1 MKKNKVLLTKTGD
14 TYNCRYVLDQTDIID
29 EKVDKGVSGK
39 FPQIIPYRLE
49 EKDNQREFIYEIGN
63 KVQLTEFL
71 KKEINK
77 KQMLTLLYNLLSG
90 LEAFG
95 MNMISLSYVAK
106 DIQYVFVA
114 PESLNVYFIVAGV
127 DKEIT
132 DLNEVRN
139 FVKDVICNAHYF
151 EMDRDNY
158 VARLITF
165 TNKLGTFSVGDM
177 KEFVN
182 QLLIDMGIHIEEEK
196 KKTEKKEEKTANDK
210 VSRIGVMQNNAKMVQ
225 PGASV
230 GGSVPPMP
238 KRQVPPMPNGQPM
251 PGRPMPMQM
260 GPDGKPMNGQP
271 MPGRPM
277 PMQMGP
283 DGKPMNGQPMP
294 GRPMPMQMGPDGKPM
309 NGQPMP
315 GRPMPMQMGPDG
327 KPMNGQPMPG
337 RPMPMQMG
345 PDGKPM
351 NGQPMPGRPMPMQM
365 GPDGKPMNG
374 QPMPGRPMPMQMGP
388 DGKPMNGQPM
398 PGRPMPM
405 QMGPDGKPMN
415 GQPMPGRPMPM
426 QMGPDG
432 KPMNGQPM
440 PGRPMPMQMGPD
452 GKPMNGQPM
461 PGRPMPM
468 QMGPDGKPIVPPI
481 PNRPSPSM
489 PEKKPEAA
497 PVPPMPEKKPEA
509 APVPPMPEKKPE
521 AAPVPPMPEKKPEA
535 APVPPMPEKKP
546 EAAPVPPVEEKKPQ
560 VPVPYLL
567 RIATNEKIYINKP
580 EFSIGRSATKAD
592 YTVTDNSDV
601 SRIHCIIERK
611 NGVSY
616 IRDNASTNGTF
627 VNGQNIAG
635 QKNVFLTNNAKVSL
649 GDEGFIYFVR

>member
-1 MKKNKVLLTKTGD
+1 MNGERDMKKNKVLLTKTGD

-39 FPQIIPYRLE
+39 FPQIIPCRLE

-225 PGASV
+225 PGASAR
-230 GGSVPPMP
+230 GSVPPMP
-238 KRQVPPMPNGQPM
+238 NRQVPPMPNGQPM

-309 NGQPMP
+309 NGRPMP

-351 NGQPMPGRPMPMQM
+351 NGR
-365 GPDGKPMNG
+365 
-374 QPMPGRPMPMQMGP
+374 
-388 DGKPMNGQPM
+388 
-398 PGRPMPM
+398 
-405 QMGPDGKPMN
+405 
-415 GQPMPGRPMPM
+415 
-426 QMGPDG
+426 
-432 KPMNGQPM
+432 
-440 PGRPMPMQMGPD
+440 
-452 GKPMNGQPM
+452 PM

-481 PNRPSPSM
+481 PNRPASS
-489 PEKKPEAA
+489 
-497 PVPPMPEKKPEA
+497 MPEKKPEA

>member
-39 FPQIIPYRLE
+39 FPQIIPCRLE

-225 PGASV
+225 PGASAR
-230 GGSVPPMP
+230 GSVPPMP
-238 KRQVPPMPNGQPM
+238 NRQVPPMPNGQPM

-309 NGQPMP
+309 NG
-315 GRPMPMQMGPDG
+315 R
-327 KPMNGQPMPG
+327 
-337 RPMPMQMG
+337 
-345 PDGKPM
+345 
-351 NGQPMPGRPMPMQM
+351 
-365 GPDGKPMNG
+365 
-374 QPMPGRPMPMQMGP
+374 
-388 DGKPMNGQPM
+388 
-398 PGRPMPM
+398 
-405 QMGPDGKPMN
+405 
-415 GQPMPGRPMPM
+415 
-426 QMGPDG
+426 
-432 KPMNGQPM
+432 
-440 PGRPMPMQMGPD
+440 
-452 GKPMNGQPM
+452 PM

-481 PNRPSPSM
+481 PNRPASS
-489 PEKKPEAA
+489 
-497 PVPPMPEKKPEA
+497 
-509 APVPPMPEKKPE
+509 
-521 AAPVPPMPEKKPEA
+521 MPEKKPEA

-635 QKNVFLTNNAKVSL
+635 QENVFLTNNAKVSL

>member
-39 FPQIIPYRLE
+39 FPQIIPCRLE

-225 PGASV
+225 PGASAR
-230 GGSVPPMP
+230 GSVPPMP
-238 KRQVPPMPNGQPM
+238 NRQVPPMPNGQPM

-260 GPDGKPMNGQP
+260 GPDGKPMNG
-271 MPGRPM
+271 R
-277 PMQMGP
+277 
-283 DGKPMNGQPMP
+283 
-294 GRPMPMQMGPDGKPM
+294 
-309 NGQPMP
+309 
-315 GRPMPMQMGPDG
+315 
-327 KPMNGQPMPG
+327 
-337 RPMPMQMG
+337 
-345 PDGKPM
+345 
-351 NGQPMPGRPMPMQM
+351 
-365 GPDGKPMNG
+365 
-374 QPMPGRPMPMQMGP
+374 
-388 DGKPMNGQPM
+388 
-398 PGRPMPM
+398 
-405 QMGPDGKPMN
+405 
-415 GQPMPGRPMPM
+415 
-426 QMGPDG
+426 
-432 KPMNGQPM
+432 
-440 PGRPMPMQMGPD
+440 
-452 GKPMNGQPM
+452 PM

-481 PNRPSPSM
+481 PNRPASSM

-521 AAPVPPMPEKKPEA
+521 AAPVPPVE
-535 APVPPMPEKKP
+535 EKKP

>member
-39 FPQIIPYRLE
+39 FPQIIPCRLE

-225 PGASV
+225 PGASAR
-230 GGSVPPMP
+230 GSVPPMP
-238 KRQVPPMPNGQPM
+238 NRQVPPMPNGQPM

-283 DGKPMNGQPMP
+283 DGKPMNGRPMP

-327 KPMNGQPMPG
+327 KPMNG
-337 RPMPMQMG
+337 R
-345 PDGKPM
+345 
-351 NGQPMPGRPMPMQM
+351 
-365 GPDGKPMNG
+365 
-374 QPMPGRPMPMQMGP
+374 
-388 DGKPMNGQPM
+388 
-398 PGRPMPM
+398 
-405 QMGPDGKPMN
+405 
-415 GQPMPGRPMPM
+415 
-426 QMGPDG
+426 
-432 KPMNGQPM
+432 
-440 PGRPMPMQMGPD
+440 
-452 GKPMNGQPM
+452 PM

-481 PNRPSPSM
+481 PNRPASS
-489 PEKKPEAA
+489 
-497 PVPPMPEKKPEA
+497 
-509 APVPPMPEKKPE
+509 
-521 AAPVPPMPEKKPEA
+521 MPEKKPEA

>member
-39 FPQIIPYRLE
+39 FPQIIPCRLE
-49 EKDNQREFIYEIGN
+49 KKDNQREFIYEIGN

-225 PGASV
+225 PGASAR
-230 GGSVPPMP
+230 GSVPPMP
-238 KRQVPPMPNGQPM
+238 NRQVPPMP
-251 PGRPMPMQM
+251 
-260 GPDGKPMNGQP
+260 
-271 MPGRPM
+271 
-277 PMQMGP
+277 
-283 DGKPMNGQPMP
+283 
-294 GRPMPMQMGPDGKPM
+294 
-309 NGQPMP
+309 
-315 GRPMPMQMGPDG
+315 
-327 KPMNGQPMPG
+327 
-337 RPMPMQMG
+337 
-345 PDGKPM
+345 
-351 NGQPMPGRPMPMQM
+351 
-365 GPDGKPMNG
+365 
-374 QPMPGRPMPMQMGP
+374 
-388 DGKPMNGQPM
+388 
-398 PGRPMPM
+398 
-405 QMGPDGKPMN
+405 
-415 GQPMPGRPMPM
+415 
-426 QMGPDG
+426 
-432 KPMNGQPM
+432 
-440 PGRPMPMQMGPD
+440 
-452 GKPMNGQPM
+452 NGQPM

-481 PNRPSPSM
+481 PNRPASS
-489 PEKKPEAA
+489 
-497 PVPPMPEKKPEA
+497 
-509 APVPPMPEKKPE
+509 
-521 AAPVPPMPEKKPEA
+521 MPEKKPEA

>member
-39 FPQIIPYRLE
+39 FPQIIPCRLE

-210 VSRIGVMQNNAKMVQ
+210 VSRIGVMQNNAKMAQ
-225 PGASV
+225 PGVSA

-238 KRQVPPMPNGQPM
+238 NRQVPPMPNGQSM

-277 PMQMGP
+277 PMQIGP
-283 DGKPMNGQPMP
+283 DGKPMNGRPMP
-294 GRPMPMQMGPDGKPM
+294 NRPMPMQMGG
-309 NGQPMP
+309 G
-315 GRPMPMQMGPDG
+315 
-327 KPMNGQPMPG
+327 
-337 RPMPMQMG
+337 
-345 PDGKPM
+345 
-351 NGQPMPGRPMPMQM
+351 
-365 GPDGKPMNG
+365 
-374 QPMPGRPMPMQMGP
+374 
-388 DGKPMNGQPM
+388 
-398 PGRPMPM
+398 
-405 QMGPDGKPMN
+405 
-415 GQPMPGRPMPM
+415 
-426 QMGPDG
+426 
-432 KPMNGQPM
+432 
-440 PGRPMPMQMGPD
+440 
-452 GKPMNGQPM
+452 
-461 PGRPMPM
+461 
-468 QMGPDGKPIVPPI
+468 
-481 PNRPSPSM
+481 
-489 PEKKPEAA
+489 
-497 PVPPMPEKKPEA
+497 
-509 APVPPMPEKKPE
+509 
-521 AAPVPPMPEKKPEA
+521 
-535 APVPPMPEKKP
+535 
-546 EAAPVPPVEEKKPQ
+546 
-560 VPVPYLL
+560 
-567 RIATNEKIYINKP
+567 
-580 EFSIGRSATKAD
+580 
-592 YTVTDNSDV
+592 
-601 SRIHCIIERK
+601 C
-611 NGVSY
+611 
-616 IRDNASTNGTF
+616 
-627 VNGQNIAG
+627 
-635 QKNVFLTNNAKVSL
+635 
-649 GDEGFIYFVR
+649 

>member
-39 FPQIIPYRLE
+39 FPQIIPCRLE

-225 PGASV
+225 PGASAR
-230 GGSVPPMP
+230 GSVPPMP
-238 KRQVPPMPNGQPM
+238 NRQVPPMPNGQPM

-309 NGQPMP
+309 NGRPMP

-351 NGQPMPGRPMPMQM
+351 NGWPMPGRPMPMQMGPDGKPMNGRPMPGRPMPMQM

-388 DGKPMNGQPM
+388 DGKPMNG
-398 PGRPMPM
+398 R
-405 QMGPDGKPMN
+405 
-415 GQPMPGRPMPM
+415 
-426 QMGPDG
+426 
-432 KPMNGQPM
+432 
-440 PGRPMPMQMGPD
+440 
-452 GKPMNGQPM
+452 PM

-481 PNRPSPSM
+481 PNRPASS
-489 PEKKPEAA
+489 
-497 PVPPMPEKKPEA
+497 MPEKKPEA

>member
-1 MKKNKVLLTKTGD
+1 
-14 TYNCRYVLDQTDIID
+14 
-29 EKVDKGVSGK
+29 
-39 FPQIIPYRLE
+39 
-49 EKDNQREFIYEIGN
+49 
-63 KVQLTEFL
+63 
-71 KKEINK
+71 
-77 KQMLTLLYNLLSG
+77 
-90 LEAFG
+90 
-95 MNMISLSYVAK
+95 
-106 DIQYVFVA
+106 
-114 PESLNVYFIVAGV
+114 
-127 DKEIT
+127 
-132 DLNEVRN
+132 
-139 FVKDVICNAHYF
+139 
-151 EMDRDNY
+151 
-158 VARLITF
+158 
-165 TNKLGTFSVGDM
+165 
-177 KEFVN
+177 
-182 QLLIDMGIHIEEEK
+182 
-196 KKTEKKEEKTANDK
+196 
-210 VSRIGVMQNNAKMVQ
+210 
-225 PGASV
+225 
-230 GGSVPPMP
+230 
-238 KRQVPPMPNGQPM
+238 
-251 PGRPMPMQM
+251 
-260 GPDGKPMNGQP
+260 
-271 MPGRPM
+271 
-277 PMQMGP
+277 
-283 DGKPMNGQPMP
+283 
-294 GRPMPMQMGPDGKPM
+294 
-309 NGQPMP
+309 
-315 GRPMPMQMGPDG
+315 
-327 KPMNGQPMPG
+327 
-337 RPMPMQMG
+337 
-345 PDGKPM
+345 
-351 NGQPMPGRPMPMQM
+351 
-365 GPDGKPMNG
+365 
-374 QPMPGRPMPMQMGP
+374 
-388 DGKPMNGQPM
+388 
-398 PGRPMPM
+398 MPM

-481 PNRPSPSM
+481 PNRPASSM
-489 PEKKPEAA
+489 PEKRPEAA

-509 APVPPMPEKKPE
+509 TPVPPMPEKKPE

>member
-39 FPQIIPYRLE
+39 FPQIIPCRLE

-196 KKTEKKEEKTANDK
+196 KKTEKKEEKTVNDK

-225 PGASV
+225 PGASAR
-230 GGSVPPMP
+230 GSVPPMP
-238 KRQVPPMPNGQPM
+238 NRQVPPMPNGQPM

-365 GPDGKPMNG
+365 GS
-374 QPMPGRPMPMQMGP
+374 

-481 PNRPSPSM
+481 PNRPASS
-489 PEKKPEAA
+489 
-497 PVPPMPEKKPEA
+497 
-509 APVPPMPEKKPE
+509 
-521 AAPVPPMPEKKPEA
+521 MPEKKPEA

>member
-39 FPQIIPYRLE
+39 FPQIIPCRLE

-225 PGASV
+225 PGASAR
-230 GGSVPPMP
+230 GSVPPMP
-238 KRQVPPMPNGQPM
+238 NRQVPPMPNGQPM

-294 GRPMPMQMGPDGKPM
+294 GRPMPMP
-309 NGQPMP
+309 GQ
-315 GRPMPMQMGPDG
+315 
-327 KPMNGQPMPG
+327 
-337 RPMPMQMG
+337 
-345 PDGKPM
+345 
-351 NGQPMPGRPMPMQM
+351 
-365 GPDGKPMNG
+365 
-374 QPMPGRPMPMQMGP
+374 
-388 DGKPMNGQPM
+388 
-398 PGRPMPM
+398 
-405 QMGPDGKPMN
+405 
-415 GQPMPGRPMPM
+415 
-426 QMGPDG
+426 
-432 KPMNGQPM
+432 
-440 PGRPMPMQMGPD
+440 
-452 GKPMNGQPM
+452 
-461 PGRPMPM
+461 PMPM

-481 PNRPSPSM
+481 PNRPASS
-489 PEKKPEAA
+489 
-497 PVPPMPEKKPEA
+497 MPEKKPEA

>member
-1 MKKNKVLLTKTGD
+1 MNGERDMKKNKVLLTKTGD

-39 FPQIIPYRLE
+39 FPQIIPCRLE

-225 PGASV
+225 PGASAR
-230 GGSVPPMP
+230 GSVPPMP
-238 KRQVPPMPNGQPM
+238 NRQVPPMPNGQPM

-309 NGQPMP
+309 NGRPMP

-351 NGQPMPGRPMPMQM
+351 NGWPMPGRPMPMQMGPDGKPMNGRPMPGRPMPMQM

-388 DGKPMNGQPM
+388 DGKPMNG
-398 PGRPMPM
+398 R
-405 QMGPDGKPMN
+405 
-415 GQPMPGRPMPM
+415 
-426 QMGPDG
+426 
-432 KPMNGQPM
+432 
-440 PGRPMPMQMGPD
+440 
-452 GKPMNGQPM
+452 PM

-481 PNRPSPSM
+481 PNRPASS
-489 PEKKPEAA
+489 
-497 PVPPMPEKKPEA
+497 
-509 APVPPMPEKKPE
+509 
-521 AAPVPPMPEKKPEA
+521 MPEKKPEA

>member
-283 DGKPMNGQPMP
+283 DGKSMNGQPMP
-294 GRPMPMQMGPDGKPM
+294 GRPMPMPGQPMPMQMGPDGKPM

-327 KPMNGQPMPG
+327 KPMNGRPMPG

-351 NGQPMPGRPMPMQM
+351 PMPGRPMPMQM
-365 GPDGKPMNG
+365 GS
-374 QPMPGRPMPMQMGP
+374 
-388 DGKPMNGQPM
+388 
-398 PGRPMPM
+398 
-405 QMGPDGKPMN
+405 
-415 GQPMPGRPMPM
+415 
-426 QMGPDG
+426 
-432 KPMNGQPM
+432 
-440 PGRPMPMQMGPD
+440 D

-481 PNRPSPSM
+481 PNRPSPS
-489 PEKKPEAA
+489 
-497 PVPPMPEKKPEA
+497 
-509 APVPPMPEKKPE
+509 MPEKKPE

>member
-39 FPQIIPYRLE
+39 FPQIIPCRLE

-225 PGASV
+225 PGASAR
-230 GGSVPPMP
+230 GSVPPMP
-238 KRQVPPMPNGQPM
+238 NRQVPPMPNGQPM

-309 NGQPMP
+309 NGRPMP

-351 NGQPMPGRPMPMQM
+351 NGR
-365 GPDGKPMNG
+365 
-374 QPMPGRPMPMQMGP
+374 
-388 DGKPMNGQPM
+388 
-398 PGRPMPM
+398 
-405 QMGPDGKPMN
+405 
-415 GQPMPGRPMPM
+415 
-426 QMGPDG
+426 
-432 KPMNGQPM
+432 
-440 PGRPMPMQMGPD
+440 
-452 GKPMNGQPM
+452 PM

-481 PNRPSPSM
+481 PNRPASS
-489 PEKKPEAA
+489 
-497 PVPPMPEKKPEA
+497 MPEKKPEA

-635 QKNVFLTNNAKVSL
+635 QENVFLTNNAKVSL

>member
-114 PESLNVYFIVAGV
+114 PESLNIYFIVAGV

-210 VSRIGVMQNNAKMVQ
+210 VSRIGVMQNNAKMVR
-225 PGASV
+225 PGASA

-238 KRQVPPMPNGQPM
+238 NRQVPPMPNGQPM
-251 PGRPMPMQM
+251 PGRPMPMRM

-351 NGQPMPGRPMPMQM
+351 NGQPMPGRPMPM
-365 GPDGKPMNG
+365 PG
-374 QPMPGRPMPMQMGP
+374 Q
-388 DGKPMNGQPM
+388 
-398 PGRPMPM
+398 
-405 QMGPDGKPMN
+405 
-415 GQPMPGRPMPM
+415 
-426 QMGPDG
+426 
-432 KPMNGQPM
+432 
-440 PGRPMPMQMGPD
+440 
-452 GKPMNGQPM
+452 
-461 PGRPMPM
+461 PMPM

-481 PNRPSPSM
+481 PNRPASS
-489 PEKKPEAA
+489 
-497 PVPPMPEKKPEA
+497 MPEKKPEA

>member
-39 FPQIIPYRLE
+39 FPQIIPCRLE
-49 EKDNQREFIYEIGN
+49 KKDNQREFIYEIGN

-225 PGASV
+225 PGASAR
-230 GGSVPPMP
+230 GSVPPMP
-238 KRQVPPMPNGQPM
+238 NRQVPPMPNGQPM

-260 GPDGKPMNGQP
+260 GPDGKPMNG
-271 MPGRPM
+271 RPM
-277 PMQMGP
+277 L
-283 DGKPMNGQPMP
+283 
-294 GRPMPMQMGPDGKPM
+294 
-309 NGQPMP
+309 
-315 GRPMPMQMGPDG
+315 
-327 KPMNGQPMPG
+327 
-337 RPMPMQMG
+337 
-345 PDGKPM
+345 
-351 NGQPMPGRPMPMQM
+351 
-365 GPDGKPMNG
+365 
-374 QPMPGRPMPMQMGP
+374 
-388 DGKPMNGQPM
+388 
-398 PGRPMPM
+398 
-405 QMGPDGKPMN
+405 
-415 GQPMPGRPMPM
+415 
-426 QMGPDG
+426 
-432 KPMNGQPM
+432 
-440 PGRPMPMQMGPD
+440 GRPMPMQMGPD

-481 PNRPSPSM
+481 PNRPASS
-489 PEKKPEAA
+489 
-497 PVPPMPEKKPEA
+497 
-509 APVPPMPEKKPE
+509 MPEKKPE

>member
-39 FPQIIPYRLE
+39 FPQIIPCRLE

-63 KVQLTEFL
+63 KVQLNEFL

-225 PGASV
+225 PGASAR
-230 GGSVPPMP
+230 GSVPPMP
-238 KRQVPPMPNGQPM
+238 NRQVPPMPNGQPMPGRPMPMQMGPDGKPMNGQTM

-315 GRPMPMQMGPDG
+315 GRPMPMQMGLDG
-327 KPMNGQPMPG
+327 KPMNGQLMPG

-351 NGQPMPGRPMPMQM
+351 NGW
-365 GPDGKPMNG
+365 
-374 QPMPGRPMPMQMGP
+374 
-388 DGKPMNGQPM
+388 
-398 PGRPMPM
+398 
-405 QMGPDGKPMN
+405 
-415 GQPMPGRPMPM
+415 
-426 QMGPDG
+426 
-432 KPMNGQPM
+432 PM

-481 PNRPSPSM
+481 PNRPASS
-489 PEKKPEAA
+489 
-497 PVPPMPEKKPEA
+497 MPEKKPEA

>member
-1 MKKNKVLLTKTGD
+1 MNGERDMKKNKVLLTKTGD
-14 TYNCRYVLDQTDIID
+14 TYNCKYVLDQTDIID

-114 PESLNVYFIVAGV
+114 PESLNIYFIVAGV

-225 PGASV
+225 PGASA
-230 GGSVPPMP
+230 GESVPPMP
-238 KRQVPPMPNGQPM
+238 NRQVPPMPNGQPM

-315 GRPMPMQMGPDG
+315 GRPMPMQIGPDG
-327 KPMNGQPMPG
+327 KPMNG

-351 NGQPMPGRPMPMQM
+351 NGQPMPGR
-365 GPDGKPMNG
+365 
-374 QPMPGRPMPMQMGP
+374 
-388 DGKPMNGQPM
+388 
-398 PGRPMPM
+398 
-405 QMGPDGKPMN
+405 
-415 GQPMPGRPMPM
+415 
-426 QMGPDG
+426 
-432 KPMNGQPM
+432 
-440 PGRPMPMQMGPD
+440 
-452 GKPMNGQPM
+452 PM

-481 PNRPSPSM
+481 PNRPSPS
-489 PEKKPEAA
+489 
-497 PVPPMPEKKPEA
+497 MPEKKPEA

>member
-39 FPQIIPYRLE
+39 FPQIIPCRLE

-225 PGASV
+225 PGASAR
-230 GGSVPPMP
+230 GSVPPMP
-238 KRQVPPMPNGQPM
+238 NRQVPPMP
-251 PGRPMPMQM
+251 
-260 GPDGKPMNGQP
+260 
-271 MPGRPM
+271 
-277 PMQMGP
+277 
-283 DGKPMNGQPMP
+283 
-294 GRPMPMQMGPDGKPM
+294 
-309 NGQPMP
+309 
-315 GRPMPMQMGPDG
+315 
-327 KPMNGQPMPG
+327 
-337 RPMPMQMG
+337 
-345 PDGKPM
+345 
-351 NGQPMPGRPMPMQM
+351 
-365 GPDGKPMNG
+365 
-374 QPMPGRPMPMQMGP
+374 
-388 DGKPMNGQPM
+388 
-398 PGRPMPM
+398 
-405 QMGPDGKPMN
+405 
-415 GQPMPGRPMPM
+415 
-426 QMGPDG
+426 
-432 KPMNGQPM
+432 NGQPM

-481 PNRPSPSM
+481 PNRPASSM

-497 PVPPMPEKKPEA
+497 PVPPMP
-509 APVPPMPEKKPE
+509 
-521 AAPVPPMPEKKPEA
+521 
-535 APVPPMPEKKP
+535 
-546 EAAPVPPVEEKKPQ
+546 EKKPQ

>member
-39 FPQIIPYRLE
+39 FPQIIPCRLE

-196 KKTEKKEEKTANDK
+196 KKTEKKEEKTVNDK
-210 VSRIGVMQNNAKMVQ
+210 VSRIGVMQNNAKKVQ

-230 GGSVPPMP
+230 RGSVPPMP
-238 KRQVPPMPNGQPM
+238 NRQVPPMPNGQPM

-283 DGKPMNGQPMP
+283 DGKPMNG
-294 GRPMPMQMGPDGKPM
+294 R
-309 NGQPMP
+309 
-315 GRPMPMQMGPDG
+315 
-327 KPMNGQPMPG
+327 
-337 RPMPMQMG
+337 
-345 PDGKPM
+345 
-351 NGQPMPGRPMPMQM
+351 
-365 GPDGKPMNG
+365 
-374 QPMPGRPMPMQMGP
+374 
-388 DGKPMNGQPM
+388 
-398 PGRPMPM
+398 
-405 QMGPDGKPMN
+405 
-415 GQPMPGRPMPM
+415 
-426 QMGPDG
+426 
-432 KPMNGQPM
+432 
-440 PGRPMPMQMGPD
+440 
-452 GKPMNGQPM
+452 PM

-481 PNRPSPSM
+481 PNRPASS
-489 PEKKPEAA
+489 
-497 PVPPMPEKKPEA
+497 MPEKKPEA

>member
-1 MKKNKVLLTKTGD
+1 MNGERDMKKNKVLLTKTGD

-39 FPQIIPYRLE
+39 FPQIIPCRLE

-196 KKTEKKEEKTANDK
+196 KKTEKKEEKTVNDK

-225 PGASV
+225 PGASAR
-230 GGSVPPMP
+230 GSVPPMP
-238 KRQVPPMPNGQPM
+238 NRQVPPMPNGQPM

-260 GPDGKPMNGQP
+260 GPDGKPMNG
-271 MPGRPM
+271 R
-277 PMQMGP
+277 
-283 DGKPMNGQPMP
+283 
-294 GRPMPMQMGPDGKPM
+294 
-309 NGQPMP
+309 
-315 GRPMPMQMGPDG
+315 
-327 KPMNGQPMPG
+327 
-337 RPMPMQMG
+337 
-345 PDGKPM
+345 
-351 NGQPMPGRPMPMQM
+351 
-365 GPDGKPMNG
+365 
-374 QPMPGRPMPMQMGP
+374 
-388 DGKPMNGQPM
+388 
-398 PGRPMPM
+398 
-405 QMGPDGKPMN
+405 
-415 GQPMPGRPMPM
+415 
-426 QMGPDG
+426 
-432 KPMNGQPM
+432 
-440 PGRPMPMQMGPD
+440 
-452 GKPMNGQPM
+452 PM

-481 PNRPSPSM
+481 PNRPASSM

-509 APVPPMPEKKPE
+509 APVPPMPKKKPE

>member
-39 FPQIIPYRLE
+39 FPQIIPCRLE

-225 PGASV
+225 PGASAR
-230 GGSVPPMP
+230 GSVPPMP
-238 KRQVPPMPNGQPM
+238 NRQVPPMPNGQPM

-271 MPGRPM
+271 MP
-277 PMQMGP
+277 
-283 DGKPMNGQPMP
+283 
-294 GRPMPMQMGPDGKPM
+294 
-309 NGQPMP
+309 
-315 GRPMPMQMGPDG
+315 
-327 KPMNGQPMPG
+327 
-337 RPMPMQMG
+337 
-345 PDGKPM
+345 
-351 NGQPMPGRPMPMQM
+351 
-365 GPDGKPMNG
+365 
-374 QPMPGRPMPMQMGP
+374 
-388 DGKPMNGQPM
+388 
-398 PGRPMPM
+398 
-405 QMGPDGKPMN
+405 
-415 GQPMPGRPMPM
+415 
-426 QMGPDG
+426 
-432 KPMNGQPM
+432 
-440 PGRPMPMQMGPD
+440 
-452 GKPMNGQPM
+452 GQPM

-535 APVPPMPEKKP
+535 APVPL
-546 EAAPVPPVEEKKPQ
+546 VEEKKPQ

>member
-114 PESLNVYFIVAGV
+114 PESLNIYFIVAGV

-210 VSRIGVMQNNAKMVQ
+210 VSRIGVMQNNAKMVR
-225 PGASV
+225 PGASA

-238 KRQVPPMPNGQPM
+238 NRQVPPMPNGQPM
-251 PGRPMPMQM
+251 PGRPMPM
-260 GPDGKPMNGQP
+260 
-271 MPGRPM
+271 R
-277 PMQMGP
+277 
-283 DGKPMNGQPMP
+283 
-294 GRPMPMQMGPDGKPM
+294 
-309 NGQPMP
+309 
-315 GRPMPMQMGPDG
+315 
-327 KPMNGQPMPG
+327 
-337 RPMPMQMG
+337 
-345 PDGKPM
+345 
-351 NGQPMPGRPMPMQM
+351 
-365 GPDGKPMNG
+365 
-374 QPMPGRPMPMQMGP
+374 
-388 DGKPMNGQPM
+388 
-398 PGRPMPM
+398 
-405 QMGPDGKPMN
+405 
-415 GQPMPGRPMPM
+415 
-426 QMGPDG
+426 
-432 KPMNGQPM
+432 
-440 PGRPMPMQMGPD
+440 MGPD

-535 APVPPMPEKKP
+535 AS
-546 EAAPVPPVEEKKPQ
+546 VPPVEEKKPQ

>member
-39 FPQIIPYRLE
+39 FPQIIPCRLE
-49 EKDNQREFIYEIGN
+49 KKDNQREFIYEIGN

-196 KKTEKKEEKTANDK
+196 KKTEKKEEKTVNDK

-225 PGASV
+225 PGASAR
-230 GGSVPPMP
+230 GSVPPMP
-238 KRQVPPMPNGQPM
+238 NRQVPPMPNGQPM

-260 GPDGKPMNGQP
+260 GPDGKPMNG
-271 MPGRPM
+271 R
-277 PMQMGP
+277 
-283 DGKPMNGQPMP
+283 
-294 GRPMPMQMGPDGKPM
+294 
-309 NGQPMP
+309 
-315 GRPMPMQMGPDG
+315 
-327 KPMNGQPMPG
+327 
-337 RPMPMQMG
+337 
-345 PDGKPM
+345 
-351 NGQPMPGRPMPMQM
+351 
-365 GPDGKPMNG
+365 
-374 QPMPGRPMPMQMGP
+374 
-388 DGKPMNGQPM
+388 
-398 PGRPMPM
+398 
-405 QMGPDGKPMN
+405 
-415 GQPMPGRPMPM
+415 
-426 QMGPDG
+426 
-432 KPMNGQPM
+432 
-440 PGRPMPMQMGPD
+440 
-452 GKPMNGQPM
+452 PM

-481 PNRPSPSM
+481 PNRPASS
-489 PEKKPEAA
+489 
-497 PVPPMPEKKPEA
+497 MPEKKPEA

>member
-39 FPQIIPYRLE
+39 FPQIIPCRLE
-49 EKDNQREFIYEIGN
+49 KKDNQREFIYEIGN

-196 KKTEKKEEKTANDK
+196 KKTEKKEEKTVNDK

-225 PGASV
+225 PGASAR
-230 GGSVPPMP
+230 GSVPPMP
-238 KRQVPPMPNGQPM
+238 NRQVPPMP
-251 PGRPMPMQM
+251 
-260 GPDGKPMNGQP
+260 
-271 MPGRPM
+271 
-277 PMQMGP
+277 
-283 DGKPMNGQPMP
+283 
-294 GRPMPMQMGPDGKPM
+294 
-309 NGQPMP
+309 
-315 GRPMPMQMGPDG
+315 
-327 KPMNGQPMPG
+327 
-337 RPMPMQMG
+337 
-345 PDGKPM
+345 
-351 NGQPMPGRPMPMQM
+351 
-365 GPDGKPMNG
+365 
-374 QPMPGRPMPMQMGP
+374 
-388 DGKPMNGQPM
+388 
-398 PGRPMPM
+398 
-405 QMGPDGKPMN
+405 
-415 GQPMPGRPMPM
+415 
-426 QMGPDG
+426 
-432 KPMNGQPM
+432 
-440 PGRPMPMQMGPD
+440 
-452 GKPMNGQPM
+452 NGQPM

-481 PNRPSPSM
+481 PNRPASSM
-489 PEKKPEAA
+489 PK
-497 PVPPMPEKKPEA
+497 
-509 APVPPMPEKKPE
+509 
-521 AAPVPPMPEKKPEA
+521 KKPEA

>member
-39 FPQIIPYRLE
+39 FPQIIPCRLE
-49 EKDNQREFIYEIGN
+49 KKDNQREFIYEIGN

-196 KKTEKKEEKTANDK
+196 KKTEKKEEKTVNDK

-225 PGASV
+225 PGASAR
-230 GGSVPPMP
+230 GSVPPMP
-238 KRQVPPMPNGQPM
+238 NRQVPPMPNGQPM

-309 NGQPMP
+309 TGRPMP
-315 GRPMPMQMGPDG
+315 GRL
-327 KPMNGQPMPG
+327 
-337 RPMPMQMG
+337 
-345 PDGKPM
+345 
-351 NGQPMPGRPMPMQM
+351 
-365 GPDGKPMNG
+365 
-374 QPMPGRPMPMQMGP
+374 
-388 DGKPMNGQPM
+388 
-398 PGRPMPM
+398 
-405 QMGPDGKPMN
+405 
-415 GQPMPGRPMPM
+415 
-426 QMGPDG
+426 
-432 KPMNGQPM
+432 
-440 PGRPMPMQMGPD
+440 
-452 GKPMNGQPM
+452 
-461 PGRPMPM
+461 MPM

-481 PNRPSPSM
+481 PNRPASSM
-489 PEKKPEAA
+489 PKKKPEAA

-509 APVPPMPEKKPE
+509 TPVPPMPEKKPE

>member
-14 TYNCRYVLDQTDIID
+14 TYNCRYVMDQTDIID

-39 FPQIIPYRLE
+39 FPQIIPCRLE

-225 PGASV
+225 PGASAR
-230 GGSVPPMP
+230 GSVPPMP
-238 KRQVPPMPNGQPM
+238 NRQVPPMPNGQPM

-327 KPMNGQPMPG
+327 KPMPGRPMPMPG

-351 NGQPMPGRPMPMQM
+351 N
-365 GPDGKPMNG
+365 
-374 QPMPGRPMPMQMGP
+374 
-388 DGKPMNGQPM
+388 
-398 PGRPMPM
+398 
-405 QMGPDGKPMN
+405 
-415 GQPMPGRPMPM
+415 
-426 QMGPDG
+426 
-432 KPMNGQPM
+432 
-440 PGRPMPMQMGPD
+440 
-452 GKPMNGQPM
+452 
-461 PGRPMPM
+461 GRPMPM

>member
-39 FPQIIPYRLE
+39 FPQIIPCRLE

-63 KVQLTEFL
+63 KVQLNEFL

-225 PGASV
+225 PGASAR
-230 GGSVPPMP
+230 GSVPPMP
-238 KRQVPPMPNGQPM
+238 NRQVPPMPNGQPMPGRPMPMQMGPDGKPMNGWPMPGRPMPMQMGPDGKPMNGQTM

-351 NGQPMPGRPMPMQM
+351 NGRPMPGRL
-365 GPDGKPMNG
+365 
-374 QPMPGRPMPMQMGP
+374 
-388 DGKPMNGQPM
+388 
-398 PGRPMPM
+398 
-405 QMGPDGKPMN
+405 
-415 GQPMPGRPMPM
+415 
-426 QMGPDG
+426 
-432 KPMNGQPM
+432 
-440 PGRPMPMQMGPD
+440 
-452 GKPMNGQPM
+452 
-461 PGRPMPM
+461 MPM

-481 PNRPSPSM
+481 PNRPASSM
-489 PEKKPEAA
+489 PKKKPEAA

-509 APVPPMPEKKPE
+509 T
-521 AAPVPPMPEKKPEA
+521 
-535 APVPPMPEKKP
+535 PVPPMPEKKP

>member
-39 FPQIIPYRLE
+39 FPQIIPCRLE

-225 PGASV
+225 PGASAR
-230 GGSVPPMP
+230 GSVPPMP
-238 KRQVPPMPNGQPM
+238 NRQVPPMPNGQPM

-260 GPDGKPMNGQP
+260 GPDGKPMNG
-271 MPGRPM
+271 R
-277 PMQMGP
+277 
-283 DGKPMNGQPMP
+283 
-294 GRPMPMQMGPDGKPM
+294 
-309 NGQPMP
+309 
-315 GRPMPMQMGPDG
+315 
-327 KPMNGQPMPG
+327 
-337 RPMPMQMG
+337 
-345 PDGKPM
+345 
-351 NGQPMPGRPMPMQM
+351 
-365 GPDGKPMNG
+365 
-374 QPMPGRPMPMQMGP
+374 
-388 DGKPMNGQPM
+388 
-398 PGRPMPM
+398 
-405 QMGPDGKPMN
+405 
-415 GQPMPGRPMPM
+415 
-426 QMGPDG
+426 
-432 KPMNGQPM
+432 
-440 PGRPMPMQMGPD
+440 
-452 GKPMNGQPM
+452 PM

-481 PNRPSPSM
+481 PNRPASSM

-521 AAPVPPMPEKKPEA
+521 ATPVPPMPEKKPEA

-635 QKNVFLTNNAKVSL
+635 QENVFLTNNAKVSL

>member
-39 FPQIIPYRLE
+39 FPQIIPCRLE

-196 KKTEKKEEKTANDK
+196 KKTEKKEEKTVNDK

-230 GGSVPPMP
+230 RGSVPPMP
-238 KRQVPPMPNGQPM
+238 NRQVPPMPNGQPM

-260 GPDGKPMNGQP
+260 GPDGKPMNG
-271 MPGRPM
+271 R
-277 PMQMGP
+277 
-283 DGKPMNGQPMP
+283 
-294 GRPMPMQMGPDGKPM
+294 
-309 NGQPMP
+309 
-315 GRPMPMQMGPDG
+315 
-327 KPMNGQPMPG
+327 
-337 RPMPMQMG
+337 
-345 PDGKPM
+345 
-351 NGQPMPGRPMPMQM
+351 
-365 GPDGKPMNG
+365 
-374 QPMPGRPMPMQMGP
+374 
-388 DGKPMNGQPM
+388 
-398 PGRPMPM
+398 
-405 QMGPDGKPMN
+405 
-415 GQPMPGRPMPM
+415 
-426 QMGPDG
+426 
-432 KPMNGQPM
+432 
-440 PGRPMPMQMGPD
+440 
-452 GKPMNGQPM
+452 PM

-481 PNRPSPSM
+481 PNRPASS
-489 PEKKPEAA
+489 
-497 PVPPMPEKKPEA
+497 MPEKKPEA

>member
-277 PMQMGP
+277 PMP
-283 DGKPMNGQPMP
+283 GQ
-294 GRPMPMQMGPDGKPM
+294 
-309 NGQPMP
+309 
-315 GRPMPMQMGPDG
+315 
-327 KPMNGQPMPG
+327 
-337 RPMPMQMG
+337 
-345 PDGKPM
+345 
-351 NGQPMPGRPMPMQM
+351 
-365 GPDGKPMNG
+365 
-374 QPMPGRPMPMQMGP
+374 
-388 DGKPMNGQPM
+388 
-398 PGRPMPM
+398 
-405 QMGPDGKPMN
+405 
-415 GQPMPGRPMPM
+415 
-426 QMGPDG
+426 
-432 KPMNGQPM
+432 
-440 PGRPMPMQMGPD
+440 
-452 GKPMNGQPM
+452 
-461 PGRPMPM
+461 PMPM

-481 PNRPSPSM
+481 PNRPAPSM
-489 PEKKPEAA
+489 PEKKPEAT

-521 AAPVPPMPEKKPEA
+521 AAPVPPMPEKKPET
-535 APVPPMPEKKP
+535 
-546 EAAPVPPVEEKKPQ
+546 APVPPVEEKKPQ

>member
-1 MKKNKVLLTKTGD
+1 MNGERDMKKNKVLLTKTGD

-39 FPQIIPYRLE
+39 FPQIIPCRLE

-63 KVQLTEFL
+63 KVQLNEFL

-225 PGASV
+225 PGASARE
-230 GGSVPPMP
+230 SVPPMP
-238 KRQVPPMPNGQPM
+238 NRQVPPMPNGQPMPGRPMPMQMGPDGKPMNGWPM

-294 GRPMPMQMGPDGKPM
+294 GRPMPMQMGLDGKPM
-309 NGQPMP
+309 NGQLMP

-327 KPMNGQPMPG
+327 KPMNG
-337 RPMPMQMG
+337 R
-345 PDGKPM
+345 
-351 NGQPMPGRPMPMQM
+351 
-365 GPDGKPMNG
+365 
-374 QPMPGRPMPMQMGP
+374 
-388 DGKPMNGQPM
+388 
-398 PGRPMPM
+398 
-405 QMGPDGKPMN
+405 
-415 GQPMPGRPMPM
+415 
-426 QMGPDG
+426 
-432 KPMNGQPM
+432 PM

-481 PNRPSPSM
+481 PNRPASS
-489 PEKKPEAA
+489 
-497 PVPPMPEKKPEA
+497 MPEKKPEA